1 MAPQSP
7 PVDDFDDLFLDDPA
21 MEAAFREL
29 DANAAAQAS
38 RRDTAGNGNAASA
51 DAAIDEEIKIVKKRQ
66 PIPKLDAPLLLSP
79 AGIPKLRRISKD
91 RLKFK
96 GKGHEYS
103 DVARLLNTYQLWLD
117 DLYPRAKFADALTII
132 EKLGHSK
139 QIQMMRKVWIEEGK
153 PKATAE
159 SDEDIEYD
167 LPRNQSSNQNLPE
180 ANLAAVSRDRNL
192 GSEGAIIS
200 SERRATP
207 ERDDVPDQDELDA
220 LLAEE
225 DAIMMEAES
234 MSKDTPKVASRPARP
249 MTPQDDEL
257 DALLAEEDAM
267 TIEAVS
273 ATRTSSG
280 MPSKA
285 PPKLSTPQ
293 EDEFAADFAADLEAM
308 GDMW

>member
-7 PVDDFDDLFLDDPA
+7 PADDFDDLFLDDPA

-29 DANAAAQAS
+29 DANTAAQTS
-38 RRDTAGNGNAASA
+38 RRDTTSKRNAVSA

-117 DLYPRAKFADALTII
+117 DLYPRAKFADALTMI

-139 QIQMMRKVWIEEGK
+139 QLQMMRKVWIEEGK
-153 PKATAE
+153 PKTAVE
-159 SDEDIEYD
+159 SEEDMDGD
-167 LPRNQSSNQNLPE
+167 LPRNQSSNQVLPE
-180 ANLAAVSRDRNL
+180 AHSSVVVPRDQDSRSERAAVS
-192 GSEGAIIS
+192 
-200 SERRATP
+200 SERQATV

-225 DAIMMEAES
+225 EALIMKAES
-234 MSKDTPKVASRPARP
+234 MMKPAPRVPARPARP
-249 MTPQDDEL
+249 AAPLDDDL

-267 TIEAVS
+267 MIEAAS
-273 ATRTSSG
+273 AGKTASV
-280 MPSKA
+280 MPSR
-285 PPKLSTPQ
+285 PPKHSAPR
-293 EDEFAADFAADLEAM
+293 EDEFADEFANDLDAM